1 MDSGLVF
8 DLVVRSMAGGV
19 ALAKAAALARSDFLA
34 TRGRWLGIAACLAF
48 AAHAMLPI
56 ARQLWPEA
64 VVLLAVPT
72 LAAPLLYWM
81 LVRIILV
88 DGWCVRPWHW
98 ALLIVLEAIGL
109 SLLFGL
115 AERGSAIAAIAG
127 LVLRGLAL
135 VLVVDALQAAWR
147 GYRDDLIH
155 ARRRLRVAL
164 ILAGPLAI
172 ALLLLPPTLPVAER
186 APFLLR
192 VESALLLGF
201 ALVVAL
207 LVLRAEAVLAPPQPG
222 PQPNDDEPD
231 VAEVARVK
239 RAMAAEPW
247 RDSDLSLDR
256 FAALAGI
263 PVYRLRRVISRELG
277 HRNFPAFVNAARLDA
292 IALQLANPEC
302 ARTPI
307 LTLALDH
314 GFGSIGPFNRAFRE
328 RFGVTP
334 TAYREANGGT

>member
-1 MDSGLVF
+1 M
-8 DLVVRSMAGGV
+8 
-19 ALAKAAALARSDFLA
+19 
-34 TRGRWLGIAACLAF
+34 
-48 AAHAMLPI
+48 
-56 ARQLWPEA
+56 
-64 VVLLAVPT
+64 
-72 LAAPLLYWM
+72 
-81 LVRIILV
+81 
-88 DGWCVRPWHW
+88 
-98 ALLIVLEAIGL
+98 
-109 SLLFGL
+109 
-115 AERGSAIAAIAG
+115 AAIVG

-147 GYRDDLIH
+147 GYRDDLID
-155 ARRRLRVAL
+155 ARRRLRAAL

-172 ALLLLPPTLPVAER
+172 ALLLFAPMLPVAER
-186 APFLLR
+186 APILLR
-192 VESALLLGF
+192 IESALILGF
-201 ALVVAL
+201 ALVVAA
-207 LVLRAEAVLAPPQPG
+207 LVLRVEAVIAPPQPALRRAA
-222 PQPNDDEPD
+222 DAPD
-231 VAEVARVK
+231 AAELARVK
-239 RAMAAEPW
+239 QAMAAEPW
-247 RDSDLSLDR
+247 RDCDLSLDR

-334 TAYREANGGT
+334 SAYREANGGS

>member
-1 MDSGLVF
+1 MDSGWIF
-8 DLVVRSMAGGV
+8 DLVVRSMAAGI
-19 ALAKAAALARSDFLA
+19 ALAKAAALARSDILPP
-34 TRGRWLGIAACLAF
+34 RGRGLGIAACLAF

-56 ARQLWPEA
+56 ARQLCPEA

-81 LVRIILV
+81 LVRIILI
-88 DGWCVRPWHW
+88 DGWRVRPWHW
-98 ALLIVLEAIGL
+98 TLLIVLEAIGL
-109 SLLFGL
+109 VLVLGL
-115 AERGSAIAAIAG
+115 VGRGSTIAAIAG

-147 GYRDDLIH
+147 GYRDDLID
-155 ARRRLRVAL
+155 ARRRLRAAL

-172 ALLLLPPTLPVAER
+172 GMLLFAPMLPVAER
-186 APFLLR
+186 APILLR
-192 VESALLLGF
+192 VESALLLSF
-201 ALVVAL
+201 ALAVAV
-207 LVLRAEAVLAPPQPG
+207 LVLRVDAALAPVRP
-222 PQPNDDEPD
+222 EPSQEID
-231 VAEVARVK
+231 PSRQGDLARIE

-247 RDSDLSLDR
+247 RNCDLTLER
-256 FAALAGI
+256 FAALAGL
-263 PVYRLRRVISRELG
+263 PAYRLRRVINDGMG

-292 IALQLANPEC
+292 IARQLANPEC

-334 TAYREANGGT
+334 TAYRAASGGN